1 MKKNLLAELNAE
13 QRKAVLHTH
22 GPLLIIAGAGTGKTT
37 VIVEKIKYVIAQ
49 KIAKPEE
56 ILALTFTEKAAN
68 EMEERI
74 DKAMPYGYFQMWIS
88 TFHSFGDQILRND
101 ISHIGL
107 NPGYRL
113 MTQAETILFL
123 RKNLFH
129 FKLKYFRPLGN
140 PNKFLSALLQHFSRL
155 KDEDISP
162 ESYKTWA
169 KKQFDSTSTTPEEKE
184 KGLEL
189 ANAYEKFQEL
199 KIREGYFDFSDLIYY
214 TLQLFRQ
221 RPSILKK
228 YQEMYRFV
236 LVDEFQDTNIAQYLL
251 IKLLCPPAAS
261 PNLTVVGD
269 DSQAIYKFRGA
280 SVSNILTFMRDYPH
294 AQQIT
299 LKYNYRSYQEILD
312 SSHKLIQHN
321 NPDTLEYQLSIS
333 KKLIAQRGKKQEC
346 TKLFIAEKI
355 GDEAEYVAN
364 EIISLQ
370 KKNNYK
376 FSDFA
381 LLVRANN
388 HADPFINTFIRKGI
402 PYRFLGPGIL
412 LKRPEI
418 KDLLA
423 YLKTLYNL
431 EDSMALY
438 RVLNMDIFAFDQK
451 DISLLLTYSKKL
463 TVSLFN
469 AIEIYLSF
477 FYDEL
482 KRDEYELYKKY
493 LPLLS
498 ASCKDKL
505 FSLYSMLYRHLKLV
519 KTATAGQILYYFL
532 EDTGYLN
539 KLVTFASEKEE
550 RIAININ
557 KFFMKLKNYELSH
570 EDSSLF
576 TVVDYLEM
584 SIELG
589 ESPLIDETDLDGYNA
604 VNILTVHAAK
614 GLEFG
619 IVFLLNLNRG
629 RFPTYEKKEPFP
641 IPQELIKEILPQ
653 GDYHLQEERRL
664 FYVAVTRAKDRVY
677 LTLSQMYGE
686 GKRERKISPFVIEM
700 LGEHAIAKFQS
711 IKKEE
716 KSQLTIFDFKIPDTP
731 SSSNQKLSIS
741 SISYS
746 QIESFN
752 VCPLQYKYQ
761 YILKV
766 PTVPSAAASF
776 GDSIH
781 KTLQRFYQEFMND
794 KTIAVNR
801 LMEIYHESWIPIHF
815 SSLEHQKHMKQE
827 GEKMLKKYFDT
838 FHHHDTSIITIE
850 KLFKIKMSRD
860 IYVTGKIDRVDSL
873 LDDEI
878 EIIDY
883 KTGKK
888 PNEKELKK
896 SLQLSIY
903 ALAATDPGLF
913 HKKLDQ
919 VTLTFYYLQ
928 DMQKISMKRVQ
939 SEIESVKDTIEK
951 TVDRMNNNLFEAKVG
966 PWCDF
971 CSFKLLCEAWQ

>member
-1 MKKNLLAELNAE
+1 MKKNLLTELNPE
-13 QRKAVLHTH
+13 QKKAVLHTS

-37 VIVEKIKYVIAQ
+37 VIVEKIKHVIAQ
-49 KIAKPEE
+49 KTAKPEQ
-56 ILALTFTEKAAN
+56 ILALTFTEKAAV
-68 EMEERI
+68 EMEERV

-88 TFHSFGDQILRND
+88 TFHSFADQILRND

-107 NPGYRL
+107 NSGYRL
-113 MTQAETILFL
+113 MTQAEAILFL

-129 FKLKYFRPLGN
+129 FDLKYFRPFGN

-169 KKQFDSTSTTPEEKE
+169 EKQFDNTSITSEEKE
-184 KGLEL
+184 KSLEL
-189 ANAYEKFQEL
+189 ARAYKKFQEL
-199 KIREGYFDFSDLIYY
+199 KIEQGYFDFSDLIYY
-214 TLQLFRQ
+214 ALQLFRE

-251 IKLLCPPAAS
+251 MKLLCPSSVS

-280 SVSNILTFMRDYPH
+280 SISNILTFMRDYPD

-299 LKYNYRSYQEILD
+299 LKHNYRSYQEILD
-312 SSHKLIQHN
+312 YSHKLIQHN
-321 NPDTLEYQLSIS
+321 NPDTLEHQLSIS
-333 KKLIAQRGKKQEC
+333 KKLTAQRGMKQEC

-388 HADPFINTFIRKGI
+388 HADPFINAFIRKGI
-402 PYRFLGPGIL
+402 PYRFFGPGML
-412 LKRPEI
+412 LKQPEI
-418 KDLLA
+418 KDLIA

-431 EDSMALY
+431 EDSVALY
-438 RVLNMDIFAFDQK
+438 RVLSMDIFGLDQK
-451 DISLLLTYSKKL
+451 DISLLLSYSKKL
-463 TVSLFN
+463 SLSLFN
-469 AIEIYLSF
+469 TIEIYLSF

-482 KRDEYELYKKY
+482 KRDEYALYKKY
-493 LPLLS
+493 LPLLA
-498 ASCKDKL
+498 ASGKDKF
-505 FSLYSMLYRHLKLV
+505 FSVYSMLCRHLKLI
-519 KTATAGQILYYFL
+519 KSATAGQILYYFL

-539 KLVTFASEKEE
+539 KLITFTSEKEE

-557 KFFMKLKNYELSH
+557 KFFTKLKNYELSH
-570 EDSSLF
+570 EDSSVF
-576 TVVDYLEM
+576 AIVDYLEM
-584 SIELG
+584 SMELG
-589 ESPLIDETDLDGYNA
+589 ESPLIDETDLEGYNA

-619 IVFLLNLNRG
+619 VVFLPNLSRG
-629 RFPTYEKKEPFP
+629 RFPTYEKKEPLP
-641 IPQELIKEILPQ
+641 IPQELIKELLPQ

-677 LTLSQMYGE
+677 FTLSQMYGE
-686 GKRERKISPFVIEM
+686 GKRERKISPFVIET
-700 LGEHAIAKFQS
+700 LGEDSIAKFQS
-711 IKKEE
+711 FKKEE
-716 KSQLTIFDFKIPDTP
+716 KSQMTIFDFKIPDVPLTR
-731 SSSNQKLSIS
+731 QKLSIS
-741 SISYS
+741 SVSYS

-752 VCPLQYKYQ
+752 LCPLQYKYQ

-781 KTLQRFYQEFMND
+781 KTLQRFYQEFMNNKNITVD
-794 KTIAVNR
+794 R
-801 LMEIYHESWIPIHF
+801 LMEIYKELWIPIHF
-815 SSLEHQKHMKQE
+815 SSLEHQNHMKKE
-827 GEKMLKKYFDT
+827 GEQMLRKYFET
-838 FHHHDTSIITIE
+838 FHRRDTSVFAIE
-850 KLFKIKMSRD
+850 KLFKIRISHNVY
-860 IYVTGKIDRVDSL
+860 ITGKIDRVDAKF
-873 LDDEI
+873 DKEI

-888 PNEKELKK
+888 PDEKEIKK

-913 HKKLDQ
+913 HKKPDQ

-928 DMQKISMKRVQ
+928 DMQKISMKRAQ
-939 SEIESVKDTIEK
+939 SEIESVKDTVEK
-951 TVDRMNNNLFEAKVG
+951 TVDLMNNNRFEAKVG

-971 CSFKLLCEAWQ
+971 CSFRLLCEAWQ